1 MDKLSEPC
9 GEIKS
14 FSPRSSSNVDSS
26 ACEERKSLRV
36 FAPSKSWRAR
46 AASHYSNILALLRA
60 RGPAGILS
68 SELYD
73 FPEKFGRSP
82 RNRVSELRRDGFE
95 IRTVHVNASVVKY
108 ILLADRGKR
117 SATEPRA
124 PVEPEESSTDELPL
138 FAGVR

>member
-1 MDKLSEPC
+1 
-9 GEIKS
+9 
-14 FSPRSSSNVDSS
+14 
-26 ACEERKSLRV
+26 
-36 FAPSKSWRAR
+36 
-46 AASHYSNILALLRA
+46 
-60 RGPAGILS
+60 
-68 SELYD
+68 LYD